1 LDGGAV
7 PAHYVL
13 VEGETGKVFGGE
25 EGGGEEGGEGK
36 SSGSLE
42 RGGKDGGSAVERG
55 VIALCDVPVVPFAPS
70 RRPEEKVGIFLDALV
85 AALDCSAASKNLID
99 NAVYLRVASTREI
112 E

>member
-1 LDGGAV
+1 M
-7 PAHYVL
+7 
-13 VEGETGKVFGGE
+13 GERYPLITYSLREKQGRFLAAKKEEEKKGEKV
-25 EGGGEEGGEGK
+25 
-36 SSGSLE
+36 
-42 RGGKDGGSAVERG
+42 RGSAVERG